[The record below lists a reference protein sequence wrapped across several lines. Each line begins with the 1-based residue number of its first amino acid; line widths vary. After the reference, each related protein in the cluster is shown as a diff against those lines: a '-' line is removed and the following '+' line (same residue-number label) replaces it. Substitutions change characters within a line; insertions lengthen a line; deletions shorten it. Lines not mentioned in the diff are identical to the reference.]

1 MNIFY
6 LHPEPKT
13 SASLHCDKHV
23 VKMIIEYAQQ
33 LSTAHR
39 VLDGIEWYD
48 KNKNGHKIKRW
59 RLEDAELDNVL
70 YKASHV
76 NHPDNVWVRKS
87 KENYDYLYRMFVF
100 LCEEYTWRY
109 GKIHETEK
117 KLRRILH
124 NAPKNISDVPFTEP
138 PQAMPDYC
146 KNANTVI
153 AYRNYYINEKK
164 DFAKWTRR
172 TDPEWFIDGVAA

>member
-6 LHPEPKT
+6 LHPTPKT
-13 SASLHCDKHV
+13 SAKLHCDKHV

-33 LSTAHR
+33 LCTAHR
-39 VLDGIEWYD
+39 LLDGIEWID
-48 KNKNGHKIKRW
+48 DSSGRKIKRW
-59 RLEDAELDNVL
+59 KLEDSHLDGLL

-76 NHPDNVWVRKS
+76 NHPDNIWVRQSVK
-87 KENYDYLYRMFVF
+87 NYDYLYKMFVF

-117 KLRRILH
+117 KLRRVLH
-124 NAPKNISDVPFTEP
+124 KAPINIPTDVEFSEP

-146 KNANTVI
+146 KNENTVT

-164 DFAKWTRR
+164 DFAKWTKQPIP
-172 TDPEWFIDGVAA
+172 DWFKEGIAA

>member
-1 MNIFY
+1 MNVFY

-13 SASLHCDKHV
+13 SATLHCDKHV

-33 LSTAHR
+33 LCTAHR
-39 VLDGIEWYD
+39 VLDGIEYYD
-48 KNKNGHKIKRW
+48 QSKNGRKIKRW
-59 RLEDAELDNVL
+59 RLEDTALEEVL
-70 YKASHV
+70 YKASHI
-76 NHPDNVWVRKS
+76 NHPDNIWVRQS
-87 KENYDYLYRMFVF
+87 KENYMYLYRLFVF

-124 NAPKNISDVPFTEP
+124 NAPINISDAEFTEP

-146 KNANTVI
+146 KNEDVVE
-153 AYRNYYINEKK
+153 AYREYYRKEKH
-164 DFAKWTRR
+164 FAKWTKR
-172 TDPEWFIDGVAA
+172 PVPKWFEEAAA